1 MPQSER
7 EKPKH
12 DTVMDV
18 TEERIARV
26 YAVAFMEVAAKTA
39 DPTALVDEVGSLVD
53 DVLVKF
59 PRLEE
64 TFRSALVSHEHKE
77 QLLDRVFGK
86 RASTPVL
93 NFVKVLARHGRLS
106 ILRPI
111 ARILKKLDAERRN
124 LTDVEV
130 RVATPIDD
138 ALQTE
143 ILTRLRKALGG
154 EPVLNVLVDP
164 SLIAGM
170 IIRVGDRVYDGSVNT
185 QLENAR
191 RGMIDR
197 ITESIETA
205 SDRFISVGA
214 T

>member
-1 MPQSER
+1 MPSER
-7 EKPKH
+7 DKSKH

-26 YAVAFMEVAAKTA
+26 YAVAFMEVAAKTKDA
-39 DPTALVDEVGSLVD
+39 TALVDEVNSLVD
-53 DVLVKF
+53 DVLATF

-64 TFRSALVSHEHKE
+64 AFRSALVSSEQKE
-77 QLLDRVFGK
+77 QSIDRVFGK
-86 RASTPVL
+86 RASVPVL
-93 NFVKVLARHGRLS
+93 NFLKVLARHGRLT

-111 ARILKKLDAERRN
+111 AKLLRKLDAERRN

-130 RVATPIDD
+130 RVAAPIDD
-138 ALQTE
+138 TLQSE
-143 ILTRLRKALGG
+143 ILTSLRKALGG
-154 EPVLNVLVDP
+154 EPVLHVKIDP

-170 IIRVGDRVYDGSVNT
+170 VIRVGDRVYDGSVNT

-191 RGMIDR
+191 RAMMDR

-205 SDRFISVGA
+205 SDRFMSAA

>member
-1 MPQSER
+1 MPSDR

-39 DPTALVDEVGSLVD
+39 DSTELVDEVGSLVE

-77 QLLDRVFGK
+77 QLLDRVFGQ

-93 NFVKVLARHGRLS
+93 NFMKVLARHGRLS

-111 ARILKKLDAERRN
+111 ARLLKKLDAERRD

-130 RVATPIDD
+130 RVAVPIDD

-143 ILTRLRKALGG
+143 ILARLRKALGG
-154 EPVLNVLVDP
+154 EPVLNVQIDP

-170 IIRVGDRVYDGSVNT
+170 VIRVGDRVYDGSVST
-185 QLENAR
+185 QLEHAR

-205 SDRFISVGA
+205 PDRFFSSKA
-214 T
+214 